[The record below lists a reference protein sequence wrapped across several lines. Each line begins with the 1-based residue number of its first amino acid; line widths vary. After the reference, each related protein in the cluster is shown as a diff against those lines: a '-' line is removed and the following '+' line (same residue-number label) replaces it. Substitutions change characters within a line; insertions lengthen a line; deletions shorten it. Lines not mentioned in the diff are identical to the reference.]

1 MSSLA
6 ERGTARGQKKME
18 GANMPA
24 SLKFAWRWIVG
35 ATAAAIIGLVALP
48 GVGQAQTLSICIND
62 GNGRIRGV
70 DVPCLATQ
78 TQLSWQITGPTGA
91 TGPTG
96 PAGYAGP
103 AGAQGLAGITG
114 ATGPSGPQGAVGP
127 QGAQGV
133 AGPTGP
139 TGPSGIQ
146 GNPGIRGLA
155 GLAGATGVGGA
166 NGTTET
172 GKTFLTGGSLGTFG
186 ADEGVS
192 LAGVYPYT
200 ILGPGNGSEQFP
212 FTPPNIDIAVPMNDA
227 GEAYN
232 FYVRLD
238 QAPGDDTITGA
249 PMSYTFLLCDFLSPN
264 VCVYGG
270 SLPGVT
276 CTITNPDTTC
286 NSLVAVTGGFNPFSV
301 GDLMEVWGEP
311 DDIFALPAN
320 VTWSVTYDKSSPF

>member
-1 MSSLA
+1 
-6 ERGTARGQKKME
+6 
-18 GANMPA
+18 
-24 SLKFAWRWIVG
+24 
-35 ATAAAIIGLVALP
+35 
-48 GVGQAQTLSICIND
+48 
-62 GNGRIRGV
+62 
-70 DVPCLATQ
+70 
-78 TQLSWQITGPTGA
+78 
-91 TGPTG
+91 
-96 PAGYAGP
+96 
-103 AGAQGLAGITG
+103 
-114 ATGPSGPQGAVGP
+114 VGP

-238 QAPGDDTITGA
+238 QAPGDDPITGA

>member
-18 GANMPA
+18 GVNMPA

-48 GVGQAQTLSICIND
+48 GVGQAQTLSICINK
-62 GNGRIRGV
+62 GNGRVRGI
-70 DVPCLATQ
+70 DVPCLASQ
-78 TQLSWQITGPTGA
+78 IQLSWDITGPQGA

-103 AGAQGLAGITG
+103 AGVQGGAGLGG

-127 QGAQGV
+127 QGAQGL
-133 AGPTGP
+133 AGLTGP

-155 GLAGATGVGGA
+155 GLAGATGVGGT
-166 NGTTET
+166 NGTSET

-186 ADEGVS
+186 SDAGVA
-192 LAGVYPYT
+192 LAGVNGLT
-200 ILGPGNGSEQFP
+200 FLGPGNGSQQYNGGALE
-212 FTPPNIDIAVPMNDA
+212 TAVPMNDA

-232 FYVRLD
+232 FFVRID
-238 QAPGDDTITGA
+238 QAPGNDPGTGV
-249 PMSYTFLLCDFLSPN
+249 PMSYTFYLCDFLSPN
-264 VCVYGG
+264 DCAYA
-270 SLPGVT
+270 SS

-286 NSLVAVTGGFNPFSV
+286 NDLYNTTGAFNPFAA
-301 GDLMEVWGEP
+301 GDLLAVWAEP
-311 DDIFALPAN
+311 NDEFANPAD

>member
-1 MSSLA
+1 MTRLA

-18 GANMPA
+18 GVNMPA
-24 SLKFAWRWIVG
+24 SLKFAWRWIAG
-35 ATAAAIIGLVALP
+35 ATAAAIIGLVAIP

-62 GNGRIRGV
+62 GNGRIRGI

-103 AGAQGLAGITG
+103 AGTQGLAGLTG

-127 QGAQGV
+127 NGAQGL

-146 GNPGIRGLA
+146 GIPGIRGLA
-155 GLAGATGVGGA
+155 GLAGATGVGGT

-186 ADEGVS
+186 ADEDAELSG
-192 LAGVYPYT
+192 LYY
-200 ILGPGNGSEQFP
+200 LMMGPGNGSQEFVGLAVN
-212 FTPPNIDIAVPMNDA
+212 TSVPMNDA

-232 FYVRLD
+232 LFVRID
-238 QAPGDDTITGA
+238 QAPGTDPITGA
-249 PMSYTFLLCDFLSPN
+249 PISYTFDLCNYFPASSL
-264 VCVYGG
+264 CVYGNF
-270 SLPGVT
+270 LPGVT
-276 CTITNPDTTC
+276 CTITDPDTTC
-286 NSLVAVTGGFNPFSV
+286 NSLVAVTGGFNPFV
-301 GDLMEVWGEP
+301 PGDLMAVAAIPNDE
-311 DDIFALPAN
+311 FANPAD
-320 VTWSVTYDKSSPF
+320 VMWSVTYDKSSPF

>member
-1 MSSLA
+1 MTRLA

-18 GANMPA
+18 GVNMPA
-24 SLKFAWRWIVG
+24 SLKFAWRWIAG
-35 ATAAAIIGLVALP
+35 ATAAAIIGLVAIP

-62 GNGRIRGV
+62 GNGRIRGI
-70 DVPCLATQ
+70 DVPCLAIQ

-103 AGAQGLAGITG
+103 AGAQGLAGLTG

-127 QGAQGV
+127 NGAQGL

-146 GNPGIRGLA
+146 GNPGIRGLT
-155 GLAGATGVGGA
+155 GLAGATGVGGT

-186 ADEGVS
+186 ADEDVELSGLYS
-192 LAGVYPYT
+192 LMM
-200 ILGPGNGSEQFP
+200 GPGNGSQQFVNLAIN
-212 FTPPNIDIAVPMNDA
+212 TAVPMNDG

-232 FYVRLD
+232 FFVRLD
-238 QAPGDDTITGA
+238 QAPGTDPISGA
-249 PMSYTFLLCDFLSPN
+249 PISYTFYLCDWFP
-264 VCVYGG
+264 
-270 SLPGVT
+270 SLNDCYFGVSPGVS
-276 CTITNPDTTC
+276 CTITDPDTTC
-286 NSLVAVTGGFNPFSV
+286 NSLVATTSAFNAFDP
-301 GDLMEVWGEP
+301 GDLLAVIAEP
-311 DDIFALPAN
+311 DDTFANPAD